1 MKSSVLK
8 ASANNTSVS
17 KSMATKASL
26 LSLGLVAAGLFS
38 VSAAAAELEIS
49 VVNLTHGNHFT
60 PLLIAAHDA
69 DSHLF
74 EVGGTATPALQK
86 MAEGGDIGDLDAA
99 VTGAGGQT
107 SANPAMGLL
116 APGATV
122 NEVMLDSMEMT
133 HLSIVAMVLP
143 TNDAFIGL
151 DGWEIPTEAGSYTL
165 YLNAYDAGTEANDEM
180 VNGGGMSG
188 VPGIPAAPGGD
199 AGMNG
204 TGVMDGSSNSYVHI
218 HPGVLGDT
226 DAAGGASDLD
236 SRIHRWLNPVAKV
249 VVTVK

>member
-8 ASANNTSVS
+8 PTA
-17 KSMATKASL
+17 KKASL
-26 LSLGLVAAGLFS
+26 LTCGLIAAGLFS
-38 VSAAAAELEIS
+38 VSATAAEVEIS

-60 PLLIAAHDA
+60 PLFIAAHDA

-74 EVGGTATPALQK
+74 QVGEMATPALQK
-86 MAEGGDIGDLDAA
+86 MAEGGDVGDLDAA
-99 VTGAGGQT
+99 VMGAGGVT
-107 SANPAMGLL
+107 VANPAMGLL
-116 APGATV
+116 APGANV
-122 NEVMLDSMEMT
+122 SEVMLDSMEMT

-143 TNDAFIGL
+143 TNDAFMGL
-151 DGWEIPTEAGSYTL
+151 DGWEIPTEAGTYTV
-165 YLNAYDAGTEANDEM
+165 YVNAYDAGTEANDEV

-199 AGMNG
+199 GGMNG
-204 TGVMDGSSNSYVHI
+204 TGIMDGSTNSYVHI

-226 DAAGGASDLD
+226 DSAGGASDLD